1 MPPNSVRGSLT
12 RGNVCRIPV
21 FVLANT
27 DTQHDEQ
34 VPLSGL
40 SRPFVK
46 LAALALIAIAP
57 ALHAQSPVA
66 QIPPGTWLAG
76 GAKIVGVVVDSLNG
90 GYLAGAEIVIES
102 GRPGLRTDSLGRF
115 DVDSLRP
122 GIYQFGVLHPVLD
135 SLGITLLTQPF
146 RIAADSTS
154 LMVIGVPSAAT
165 LVRRACP
172 KAPGVSAVMGHVA
185 DPETLEPI
193 VHADVSIAWIE
204 INVSKERGIVRKP
217 RLVKTVTDSLG
228 AFRMCG
234 LPNSLDATLQ
244 ARRGASV
251 TDEIPISLGDR
262 PIELLARTVLLS
274 AAGSAAKDGNSTVS
288 GVITLEGST
297 ANAGSRVELV
307 GSGNVAVTNDNGEF
321 GMSNLP
327 AGTRDLVVRHVGF
340 EPEVVPVDLS
350 SRQDIGVTIRLR
362 KSVPALEA
370 VRVIARKKTFLD
382 EVGFTERRKTGFGYF
397 IGPERLALM
406 RPNWLTDIL
415 QQVPGLYVV
424 RRANGDA
431 IVSARTPSSQC
442 VQYYLDGAEYL
453 EVRPGDINRFVG
465 GHDFAAVEVYQGD
478 APVEYASA
486 RVSCITILLWTRW
499 RIHG

>member
-1 MPPNSVRGSLT
+1 MR
-12 RGNVCRIPV
+12 R
-21 FVLANT
+21 F
-27 DTQHDEQ
+27 
-34 VPLSGL
+34 GL

-46 LAALALIAIAP
+46 LATLALIAIAP
-57 ALHAQSPVA
+57 ALHGQSPVA
-66 QIPPGTWLAG
+66 QIPTGTSPAG
-76 GAKIVGVVVDSLNG
+76 SAKIVGVVVDSVNG
-90 GYLAGAEIVIES
+90 GYLTGAEIVIES
-102 GRPGLRTDSLGRF
+102 ERRALRTDSLGRF
-115 DVDSLRP
+115 AVDSLRP
-122 GIYQFGVLHPVLD
+122 GIYQVGVLHPVLD

-154 LMVIGVPSAAT
+154 LVLIGVPSAPT

-172 KAPGVSAVMGHVA
+172 KATGVSAVVGHVA

-193 VHADVSIAWIE
+193 AHADVSVAWIE
-204 INVSKERGIVRKP
+204 IDVSKERGIVRKP

-234 LPNSLDATLQ
+234 LPNSLEATLQ
-244 ARRGASV
+244 AKRGSSV

-262 PIELLARTVLLS
+262 PVELLARTVLLS
-274 AAGSAAKDGNSTVS
+274 ASGSAAKSGNSTVS

-307 GSGNVAVTNDNGEF
+307 GSGNVAVTNDKGEF
-321 GMSNLP
+321 GMWNLP
-327 AGTRDLVVRHVGF
+327 SGTKDLVIRHVGF

-350 SRQDIGVTIRLR
+350 SRQDIRVTMQLR

-370 VRVIARKKTFLD
+370 VRVIARRKAFLD
-382 EVGFTERRKTGFGYF
+382 EVGFTQRRKTGFGYF
-397 IGPERLALM
+397 IGPEKLELM
-406 RPNWLTDIL
+406 HPNWLTDIL

-424 RRANGDA
+424 RRANGDG
-431 IVSARTPSSQC
+431 IVSARTPNSQC

-453 EVRPGDINRFVG
+453 EGTPGDINKFVG
-465 GHDFAAVEVYQGD
+465 GHDFAAVEVYQGN

-486 RVSCITILLWTRW
+486 GVSCITILLWTRW
-499 RIHG
+499 KIHS